1 MSASTTLPPSA
12 ETTTQ
17 PTPRLTPDE
26 FFNSINTKKPTKE
39 ELRDLDRQIAY
50 LVEKYPGHTVIKDI
64 GSGVSYKRPG
74 LCNLVKRCIKG
85 LVEEVVVAH
94 RDRLVRF
101 GFELFELIFHTC
113 HVKLVI
119 DDREGNGSYDV
130 GSRDGPQQLAEDL
143 MAIVHSTA
151 REAMAEN
158 VSEAREQ
165 MAYGKAKAIA
175 TWYLNQCKDKEN
187 NSRANLNMTQ
197 EEALEAKQRIDKE
210 EALRR
215 KKNRERE
222 ESVEGG
228 GGGSEAKKRRTKYLK
243 KSAEEIAHWGARAE
257 VRRQKAKEKQAKIGD
272 EKADHSNRELGDG
285 GDGGDG
291 PHGQPAG
298 KSPEAVRSMSLRLYP
313 SEALEKGLLRWIE
326 IADAMDEHA
335 KEVVEEFAARG
346 ETISFEY
353 ARNEYV
359 CLGSRQYE
367 NMRKGNRLG
376 EIKDLERRKAYLE
389 MPYDVQQAAVK
400 ETVGNAKANQTNYEK
415 GHNKG
420 YEMRG
425 RDRGRRW
432 KTLNF
437 GASGMCVD
445 KKTGEVS
452 IYPRSKFVPQVKD
465 HILYVK
471 DRILRFAC
479 PEKESRGGRKIRV
492 PMKPWGRYL
501 LCGKKTGGKGF
512 KIRYDS
518 LTRKW
523 YLILSYDAKVRGAPF
538 RPEVLEEILRDQR
551 REAARAK
558 KWIMRSENLFDR
570 DVPRGN
576 MCSIDPGTRVPW
588 TCFDAHR
595 RSFYDVYP
603 DLVSKL
609 ANLHNDIALLQHRKD
624 TGGVK
629 GGRSGYLKRK
639 RARKRAQGKKRKRK
653 RNWSPSCQR
662 RMNRLHDRMKA
673 IVRQA
678 HGAFANHLVR
688 YYDVIV
694 LPEFM
699 TAGMVRKRRQL
710 LKLPPMRDREDV
722 NTAPR
727 EGKFTLHKTTRK
739 AMRWISHHAFRKR
752 CFAKAL
758 ADPNEIKDVICTTEE
773 YSTKQCP
780 FCDFVHHKIGSNKIY
795 KCGNAECGFEGWR
808 DNVGGFNIGVRSLV
822 KNEVRVLL

>member
-1 MSASTTLPPSA
+1 MSASTTLAPSA
-12 ETTTQ
+12 ETTMQ
-17 PTPRLTPDE
+17 PIPHLTPDE
-26 FFNSINTKKPTKE
+26 FFNSINTKKATNE

-64 GSGVSYKRPG
+64 GSGVNYKCPG

-94 RDRLVRF
+94 RDRLFRF
-101 GFELFELIFHTC
+101 GWLSMIKKGMEATMLELETDL
-113 HVKLVI
+113 
-119 DDREGNGSYDV
+119 NS
-130 GSRDGPQQLAEDL
+130 SRRTSWPFFTFSRAEN
-143 MAIVHSTA
+143 TA

-158 VSEAREQ
+158 VSEVREH
-165 MAYGKAKAIA
+165 MAYGKATAIA
-175 TWYLNQCKDKEN
+175 KWYLNQCKDKEN
-187 NSRANLNMTQ
+187 NGRASLNMTP

-210 EALRR
+210 EALKRKEKR
-215 KKNRERE
+215 EEKKNRERE

-228 GGGSEAKKRRTKYLK
+228 GEPEAKKRRTKYLK
-243 KSAEEIAHWGARAE
+243 KSAEEIAHWEARAE
-257 VRRQKAKEKQAKIGD
+257 ARKQKAKEKQTKFGD
-272 EKADHSNRELGDG
+272 ERADHSNRELGDG
-285 GDGGDG
+285 GDG
-291 PHGQPAG
+291 PHGQPPRN
-298 KSPEAVRSMSLRLYP
+298 SPEAVRSMSLRLYP
-313 SEALEKGLLRWIE
+313 SKALEKLLLRWMG

-437 GASGMCVD
+437 EASGMCVD

-452 IYPRSKFVPQVKD
+452 IYPRNKFVPQVKD

-479 PEKESRGGRKIRV
+479 PEKKSRNGRKIRV
-492 PMKPWGRYL
+492 PTKHWGRYL

-518 LTRKW
+518 ITRKW
-523 YLILSYDAKVRGAPF
+523 YLILSYDAKVRGTPF
-538 RPEVLEEILRDQR
+538 RPEVLEEILQDQR
-551 REAARAK
+551 RDEGEEVDNE
-558 KWIMRSENLFDR
+558 IGESIRSGL
-570 DVPRGN
+570 
-576 MCSIDPGTRVPW
+576 PW

-624 TGGVK
+624 IGAVE

-639 RARKRAQGKKRKRK
+639 RARKRAQGKKRKCK

-662 RMNRLHDRMKA
+662 RINRLHDRMKA

-710 LKLPPMRDREDV
+710 LKLPPMRDREVV

-739 AMRWISHHAFRKR
+739 AMRWISHHAFRQR

-758 ADPNEIKDVICTTEE
+758 ADPNDIKDVICTTEE

-795 KCGNAECGFEGWR
+795 KCGNPECGFEGRR

-822 KNEVRVLL
+822 KNEVRVLLKISGLWTLPVGVEEDLVVYSLL